1 MITTIDSLLV
11 KFVNNHSAILDLVL
25 DYRDSNVLKS
35 LSIAVQAPQF
45 ITESQSRLLVK
56 ILRTTASKLPE
67 LALEIS
73 ASLDASLWSKQFRK
87 ITHMRKL
94 YISTNKAGVDHVSV
108 IAIEFTFSAAI
119 RKVLSRLAKDVEG
132 LGGPQSESRT
142 TVAFTEKNIV
152 LLVDALRPMLFTIDE
167 DILRYYD
174 IIKSWSKND
183 ITDQFL
189 ITAMTNSSF
198 REQITLDLG
207 IETIIDRN
215 IIHDR
220 SLRYQYKTELQKG
233 HGDTLSEY
241 ISNRSSPRVWID
253 NTQHTLVEVIA
264 SLIELR
270 RLPVLVVFEET
281 GAPYKVLQEL
291 SNALQVNGIETG
303 VGIYF
308 RLPNDDAGKQFN
320 QLVADQKYN
329 QYLNSSTTV
338 AGVDPGRLPKFFLTT
353 EWEPMSVLSI
363 NTSLRCTKTAVYAS
377 RSDLIISYT
386 ATEALFGAYTAIESL
401 FGKRDVWE

>member
-11 KFVNNHSAILDLVL
+11 KFVNSHSAILDLVL

-56 ILRTTASKLPE
+56 ILCTTASKLPE

-94 YISTNKAGVDHVSV
+94 YISTNKTGVDYVPV

-119 RKVLSRLAKDVEG
+119 RKVLSCLAKDVEG

-167 DILRYYD
+167 GILRYYD
-174 IIKSWSKND
+174 IIKTWDEREIKD
-183 ITDQFL
+183 RFL
-189 ITAMTNSSF
+189 ITSMTNEKF
-198 REQITLDLG
+198 HQQITSDLG
-207 IETIIDRN
+207 IETAIDQN

-220 SLRYQYKTELQKG
+220 SMRYQYGTELSKN
-233 HGDTLSEY
+233 HGDTLTEY
-241 ISNRSSPRVWID
+241 IANRSAAKVWVD
-253 NTQHTLVEVIA
+253 RNQHTLSDVIA

-270 RLPVLVVFEET
+270 RLPVLVVFDTPE
-281 GAPYKVLQEL
+281 VLTEL
-291 SNALQVNGIETG
+291 HTALTSNGINSG

-308 RLPNDDAGKQFN
+308 RLINDGPGKQFN
-320 QLVADQKYN
+320 QSIADLEYN
-329 QYLNSSTTV
+329 QYLNTSTVV
-338 AGVDPGRLPKFFLTT
+338 AGVQGGKLPKFFLTT
-353 EWEPMSVLSI
+353 EWEPMSVIAI
-363 NTSLRCTKTAVYAS
+363 NTVLRYSKTSVYAN
-377 RSDLIISYT
+377 RSDLVITYSN
-386 ATEALFGAYTAIESL
+386 TESIMQTRNL
-401 FGKRDVWE
+401 WE